1 MAYPL
6 HNHHRQG
13 FEITLKKIH
22 TMLLSMKGT
31 VKMISGRFM
40 QTIGKYTSNHG
51 LYFAGKRIQIAG
63 EIERK
68 YTHFKYMIPA

>member
-1 MAYPL
+1 
-6 HNHHRQG
+6 
-13 FEITLKKIH
+13 
-22 TMLLSMKGT
+22 MLLSMKGT